1 MTRTGVAV
9 VGAGHWGPHL
19 IKNFA
24 DHPEAEVLWVI
35 DTDPDRR
42 AVAAGRYPQARTSG
56 NLDVALGDDAVEAV
70 VIATPTSTHYE
81 LVRAALEAG
90 RHVLVEKPITDDV
103 EAARRLCDLASEKD
117 LVLMVGHVF
126 LFNPAIDMAR
136 TLIERGELGR
146 VYYLAMRRTNLGPV
160 RVDVNAA
167 WDLAAHDISV
177 ANYWLGTGPEAVSA
191 GGGSWINPG
200 IEDAVFLNL
209 RYPDDVMVHIEAS
222 WLSPRKVREIAVV
235 GEAKML
241 TVDDMNLN
249 EPVRIYDKRVEG
261 PSPMTDTFVGFRSQV
276 REGTV
281 TIPRVPMGE
290 PLRAEVEEFVRRVQ
304 GSDGT
309 LSDGRF
315 GLGVVEALAA
325 ADRSLAEGGRLV
337 ALDEVSG

>member
-42 AVAAGRYPQARTSG
+42 AVVAGRYPQARTSG

-160 RVDVNAA
+160 RVDVKAA

-191 GGGSWINPG
+191 GVAVGSTRGSKTPSSSTSG
-200 IEDAVFLNL
+200 I
-209 RYPDDVMVHIEAS
+209 RTTS
-222 WLSPRKVREIAVV
+222 WSTSRRRGSALGRCERSPSS
-235 GEAKML
+235 G
-241 TVDDMNLN
+241 
-249 EPVRIYDKRVEG
+249 
-261 PSPMTDTFVGFRSQV
+261 
-276 REGTV
+276 
-281 TIPRVPMGE
+281 
-290 PLRAEVEEFVRRVQ
+290 RR
-304 GSDGT
+304 
-309 LSDGRF
+309 RC
-315 GLGVVEALAA
+315 
-325 ADRSLAEGGRLV
+325 
-337 ALDEVSG
+337 